1 MAFPRICAVIPAHNS
16 QATLGRALE
25 SVRAQTM
32 PVSQLVVVDDA
43 STDSTAEVA
52 KSYQGLNVEVVRMD
66 RNVGAAAARNRG
78 VMAASTE
85 LVAFLDAD
93 DEWLPTKLEKQAQ
106 VIAANDKVSFVSCGS
121 DLITPEGV
129 NTGDIYRGQLVVTGS
144 LAWKALLSDNYI
156 TTPSVLVWRAQM
168 QKAGC
173 FNPNLKIGEDQ
184 DMWIRLAASGEL
196 GYVNESLVHVHER
209 RTSLSAGSFSDQ
221 LAYTL
226 PMIEGHIARFS
237 AQLSSQEIN
246 GILGRRL
253 LRLGQ
258 LAFHRNA
265 PKAGRALIWRS
276 ISLGHK
282 PWEGILFLATTNPLV
297 LCLKQALLR
306 R

>member
-25 SVRAQTM
+25 SVRAQTL

-52 KSYQGLNVEVVRMD
+52 RSYRGLKVDVVRLD

-78 VMAASTE
+78 VATANTE

-93 DEWLPTKLEKQAQ
+93 DEWLPTKLEKQVA
-106 VIAANDKVSFVSCGS
+106 VISENDRVSFVSCGS
-121 DLITPEGV
+121 DLISPDGV
-129 NTGDIYRGQLVVTGS
+129 NTGDIYRGQPVVTGA

-168 QKAGC
+168 QRAGC
-173 FNPNLKIGEDQ
+173 FNQNLKIGEDQ
-184 DMWIRLAASGEL
+184 DMWIRLAESGEL
-196 GYVNESLVHVHER
+196 GYVYESLVHVHQR
-209 RTSLSAGSFSDQ
+209 QTSLSAGSFSDQ

-226 PMIEGHIARFS
+226 PMIQGHIARFS
-237 AQLSSQEIN
+237 AKLSPKEIDS
-246 GILGRRL
+246 ILGRRL

-258 LAFHRNA
+258 LAFHRDA
-265 PKAGRALIWRS
+265 PKAGRSLIWRS
-276 ISLGHK
+276 ISLGYK
-282 PWEGILFLATTNPLV
+282 PWEGALFLATTNPLA

>member
-43 STDSTAEVA
+43 STDSTAEIA
-52 KSYQGLNVEVVRMD
+52 RGYQGLNVEVVRMD
-66 RNVGAAAARNRG
+66 KNVGAAAARNRG
-78 VMAASTE
+78 VMAANTE

-93 DEWLPTKLEKQAQ
+93 DEWLPTKLAKQAQ

-129 NTGDIYRGQLVVTGS
+129 NTGDIYRGQVVVTGG

-173 FNPNLKIGEDQ
+173 FNPNLKIAEDQ

-196 GYVNESLVHVHER
+196 GYVHESLVHVHER
-209 RTSLSAGSFSDQ
+209 RKSLSAGSFSDQ

-237 AQLSSQEIN
+237 EQLSSQEIN
-246 GILGRRL
+246 SILGRRL

-276 ISLGHK
+276 ISLGYK
-282 PWEGILFLATTNPLV
+282 PWDGILFLATTNSLAQ
-297 LCLKQALLR
+297 CLKQALLR